1 MTNDSLNPENKTQSK
16 ANVST
21 KPDMSPGNDHDT
33 TVTQNSESV
42 GSKKNNHKEKEPTAS
57 EDKKNIFILGGSMVK
72 HVEGWKLSKNVDR
85 KDKVYVRSFSSAKLK
100 CMKDYVKTFH

>member
-1 MTNDSLNPENKTQSK
+1 MINDSLNPENKTQSK

-42 GSKKNNHKEKEPTAS
+42 GSKRNNHKEKEPTAS
-57 EDKKNIFILGGSMVK
+57 EDKINHIYFRWQYGQ
-72 HVEGWKLSKNVDR
+72 
-85 KDKVYVRSFSSAKLK
+85 A
-100 CMKDYVKTFH
+100 C